1 MHIDDLSPAERQV
14 MQIVWDRGEVSASE
28 ARDALPRDAAR
39 NTVRTLLERMEK
51 KGWVT
56 HREVGRTYLYRAAR
70 PRAESIGLKVR
81 EIIETICGG
90 SPETLVAALLDYRGL
105 RRGELLRIRKM
116 LDEAQAQPLKG
127 K

>member
-1 MHIDDLSPAERQV
+1 MDIDNLSPAERQV

-28 ARDALPRDAAR
+28 ARDALPRDLAR

-56 HREVGRTYLYRAAR
+56 HREVGRTYLYRSAR

-90 SPETLVAALLDYRGL
+90 SPETLVGALLDYRGL

-116 LDEAQAQPLKG
+116 LDEAQGQPLKE